1 MTQNLSDTEKVV
13 LRLLTSRNKKTIHAY
28 LKKQETPQINK
39 LTLRLK
45 KIEKEQQT
53 KPKMSR
59 RKKILKTRDEI
70 NGIKSKNS
78 HEHYSNSLPL
88 PGVGN

>member
-70 NGIKSKNS
+70 NGIKSKNNNT
-78 HEHYSNSLPL
+78 EN
-88 PGVGN
+88 